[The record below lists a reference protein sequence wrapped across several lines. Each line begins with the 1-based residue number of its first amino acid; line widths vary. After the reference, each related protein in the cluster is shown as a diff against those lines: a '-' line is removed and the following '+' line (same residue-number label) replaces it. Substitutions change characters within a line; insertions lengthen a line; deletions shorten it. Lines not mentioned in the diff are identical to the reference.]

1 MRIGLVGYGVGGQ
14 YFHAPFIE
22 ASEKLEL
29 TGIVARSESKRAQIE
44 KDFPGMPVY
53 GSLTSMIQSDTVDAV
68 TITTPPETRRDLV
81 LEAIESGL
89 HVVADK
95 PFAPNAQIAKG
106 LIDAA
111 IAKGVVLCAFHNRR
125 FDTDV
130 RTLRKV
136 MDDGR
141 LGRIWRMH
149 SRLDCDD
156 PFTLEAG
163 PTGGVLRDLG
173 SHVVDQA
180 IYLLGPVTSVHAHLD
195 EVELPEG
202 PTNASFALTLN
213 HKNGATSYLSASK
226 LNRIQM
232 KEFLVYAEKGSFQ
245 SQMSDVQAQAIFSGQ
260 RPVND
265 PQHWGYEVEQ
275 RWPLLRDESGEHAI
289 PSEQGAYFDY
299 YNQFAKAVMEE
310 AEPPVLPEQVLQ
322 VLKILDAAVV
332 SAQENRVVTID

>member
-22 ASEKLEL
+22 ASEELEL
-29 TGIVARSESKRAQIE
+29 TGIVARSESKRVQIE
-44 KDFPGMPVY
+44 KDFPGMPVFD
-53 GSLTSMIQSDTVDAV
+53 SLTSMIKSGTVDAV

-81 LEAIESGL
+81 LEAIEAGV

-95 PFAPNAQIAKG
+95 PFAPSAQVAQG

-111 IAKGVVLCAFHNRR
+111 NDKGVLLCAFHNRR

-136 MDDGR
+136 MDEGH

-149 SRLDCDD
+149 SRLDCDE
-156 PFTLEAG
+156 PATLEVG
-163 PTGGVLRDLG
+163 PTGGLLRDLG

-180 IYLLGPVTSVHAHLD
+180 IYLLGPVTSIHAHLD

-202 PTNASFALTLN
+202 PTNASFALTLK
-213 HKNGATSYLSASK
+213 HKNGATSFLSASK
-226 LNRIQM
+226 LNRVQM

-245 SQMSDVQAQAIFSGQ
+245 SQMSDVQAQAIFDGK

-265 PQHWGYEVEQ
+265 PQNWGYEVET
-275 RWPLLRDESGEHAI
+275 RWPLLRNQSGEYAI
-289 PSEQGAYFDY
+289 ASEQGAYFEY
-299 YNQFAKAVMEE
+299 YNQFAKAVTEGK
-310 AEPPVLPEQVLQ
+310 EPPVLSDEVLQ

-332 SAQENRVVTID
+332 SARENRVVDIH